1 MKINEIIVEDV
12 AADPK
17 GLQKD
22 QVSSIKGAIS
32 MPGISSN
39 KSNGNPYQQY
49 RFGLGLA
56 VADGKKGGQM
66 PVAGPFAGDPLLLT
80 FTDEEYNMIKDAA
93 ELTDAGPVNKM
104 SDSRSRE
111 TDDVHKHSAV
121 PHNAGAH
128 PELEALKKN
137 AGVK

>member
-1 MKINEIIVEDV
+1 MKISEVIREDV
-12 AADPK
+12 SANPK
-17 GLQKD
+17 QMD
-22 QVSSIKGAIS
+22 HNQVDSIKGAIS

-56 VADGKKGGQM
+56 VADGKGNRDM
-66 PVAGPFAGDPLLLT
+66 PVAGAFAGDPLLIT
-80 FTDEEYNMIKDAA
+80 YTDEEFDMIKDAA
-93 ELTDAGPVNKM
+93 EMSDAGPLNQLSNNK
-104 SDSRSRE
+104 SVESK
-111 TDDVHKHSAV
+111 DVHKNSAV